1 MYSKCRKYWILHSI
15 IRENKP
21 TGSYVVIK
29 TGKARQSQAN
39 APERWTWTF
48 HFQKKVKSSP
58 SNSFQHSTLHSL
70 YILFCCFS
78 WQMLAPL
85 IKVASLVTCSKR
97 HKPVPYVFFSYLMG
111 HTVYSATNAPPNS
124 SMESLLKDYLENAR
138 LTWQYLQMKHY
149 IL

>member
-1 MYSKCRKYWILHSI
+1 MYSKSRKYWILHSI

-29 TGKARQSQAN
+29 TGKARKSQAY
-39 APERWTWTF
+39 APERWTLTF

-97 HKPVPYVFFSYLMG
+97 HKPVPYVCMCIL
-111 HTVYSATNAPPNS
+111 
-124 SMESLLKDYLENAR
+124 
-138 LTWQYLQMKHY
+138 LQMLLPTQVWRVYLRITLRMPDLLGSTFKWSITY
-149 IL
+149 YRDITL

>member
-15 IRENKP
+15 IREKKP

-29 TGKARQSQAN
+29 NRQSTQI
-39 APERWTWTF
+39 PSKCSR
-48 HFQKKVKSSP
+48 KVNFDFPFSEKSKSSLW
-58 SNSFQHSTLHSL
+58 NSFQHSTLHSL

-85 IKVASLVTCSKR
+85 IKVASLVTCNKR